1 MTLSSKFAGKDF
13 LIMKKLFL
21 LLFLFSAGCF
31 CAQVKNVNAAEFKK
45 LIDEKKYVLIDL
57 RTSEEIQKKGMIKG
71 AQQID
76 FLAKDAE
83 ATIEKLD
90 HNTPYLIYCAGGGR
104 SSDCAALMQKQGFKT
119 VVNLEKGF
127 SEWTAK
133 GLEVEKK

>member
-1 MTLSSKFAGKDF
+1 MYRPSS
-13 LIMKKLFL
+13 LMKKLL
-21 LLFLFSAGCF
+21 LLLCLLSAGRF
-31 CAQVKNVNAAEFKK
+31 CAQVKNVDAAEFKK

-71 AQQID
+71 ARQID

-104 SSDCAALMQKQGFKT
+104 SGECGELMQKQGFKT
-119 VVNLEKGF
+119 VINLEKGF

-133 GLEVEKK
+133 GMEVEKK

>member
-1 MTLSSKFAGKDF
+1 
-13 LIMKKLFL
+13 MKKLFL
-21 LLFLFSAGCF
+21 FLFLFSAGYF
-31 CAQVKNVNAAEFKK
+31 FAQVKNVDALAFKK

-57 RTSEEIQKKGMIKG
+57 RTSEEIQKRGMIKG

-90 HNTPYLIYCAGGGR
+90 RNTPYLIYCAGGGR
-104 SSDCAALMQKQGFKT
+104 SDDCAALMQKQGFKT
-119 VVNLEKGF
+119 VINLEKGF